1 MIKVSFDISENG
13 KTLILTLKGH
23 AGMAEAGKDI
33 VCASASIIA
42 YTVAQ
47 EVTDMYNKGRL
58 KKKPNIRLDEGDAT
72 ITCKPVKTSMTEA
85 LHIYK
90 VAQTGFRLLAESYP
104 EYVQLT
110 TFGSKA

>member
-1 MIKVSFDISENG
+1 MIKTRFEITENG
-13 KTLILTLKGH
+13 RTLILNLKGH
-23 AGMAEAGKDI
+23 AGAADAGKDI
-33 VCASASIIA
+33 VCASASILA

-85 LHIYK
+85 LHVFK
-90 VAQTGFRLLAESYP
+90 VAQTGFRLLANSFP
-104 EYVQLT
+104 DYVQVVTL
-110 TFGSKA
+110 GDKA